1 MTYPTDPIYKLVK
14 DPSSNTENV
23 VMVTIDGV
31 QWSIPFDDDNT
42 QYQQY
47 KVWLEAGN
55 TPEASD

>member
-1 MTYPTDPIYKLVK
+1 MAYPTDPIYKLVK
-14 DPSSNTENV
+14 DPSTNTENV

-47 KVWLEAGN
+47 KVWL
-55 TPEASD
+55 